1 MKKQYKNFA
10 EQVNDNIASM
20 EIFDGELELFWEKL
34 AEVIYNNIDD
44 EKVEEI
50 KEYAEIDDETSE
62 EYYEAEHE
70 YVWDMMQ
77 GVYQVYKVELKG
89 GEYTSEHE
97 RLEIVWDDD
106 SECWLLPVYCY
117 GMAWSMVGVSN

>member
-10 EQVNDNIASM
+10 EQVNDNIDGM
-20 EIFDGELELFWEKL
+20 EMFDGELDVFWEKL
-34 AEVIYNNIDD
+34 FETIYNNIDN
-44 EKVEEI
+44 ETVEEI

-62 EYYEAEHE
+62 EYYEAEHK
-70 YVWDMMQ
+70 YVMDMMQ

-106 SECWLLPVYCY
+106 NECWLLPVYCY